1 MTTTV
6 VSAPGASELSPEFFL
21 PEPTPR
27 ECRYTVVSVD
37 DHVVEPP
44 HAFEGRLPR
53 RLQDMAP
60 RVVENEGGEQ
70 AWEFDG
76 QRITQIGLNA
86 FAGRRPDRPDL
97 EPTRFDQMRPGCYDI
112 AARIADMD
120 LNGVWASLSFPS
132 SIAGFCGRVF
142 SACGDP
148 ELGLATTRA
157 WNDWFFE
164 EWYTAYPDR
173 LIPNGLTY
181 LADPVLGAAEI
192 RRNATRG
199 FRSVTLPERPH
210 RIGLPSI
217 FDDHWDPIIEACV
230 ETGTVV
236 SLHVGSSGMLDMAP
250 GGPTR
255 ELNASMFSGMSMIAC
270 DEWLWSKYPRVFPE
284 LRIALSEGGIGWVS
298 MLIDRLEK
306 IGGRYASEWGV
317 PLVDVL
323 RRNFSFCT
331 IDDFS
336 AMASRSVIGVENIMV
351 EVDYPHID
359 SSWPDTQAALDRL
372 MKGIPPNEVR
382 KMCAENAAAL
392 FRHPLPAQ
400 LLPIG

>member
-1 MTTTV
+1 M
-6 VSAPGASELSPEFFL
+6 VSAAHATTERSLEFFL

-44 HAFEGRLPR
+44 HTFAGRLPR
-53 RLQDMAP
+53 HLQDRAP
-60 RVVENEGGEQ
+60 RVVENEQGEQ
-70 AWEFDG
+70 AWEFDD

-86 FAGRRPDRPDL
+86 FAGRRPDKPDL

-112 AARIADMD
+112 SARIADMD
-120 LNGVWASLSFPS
+120 LNGIWASLSFPS

-142 SACGDP
+142 SACRDQ

-164 EWYTAYPDR
+164 EWYSAFPER
-173 LIPNGLTY
+173 LIPNGVTY
-181 LADPVLGAAEI
+181 LADPALGAAEI
-192 RRNATRG
+192 RRNAARG

-230 ETGTVV
+230 DTGTVV

-270 DEWLWSKYPRVFPE
+270 DEWLWSKYPRIFPE

-306 IGGRYASEWGV
+306 IGGRYAAEWGV
-317 PLVDVL
+317 PLADVL

-331 IDDFS
+331 IDDYS
-336 AMASRSVIGVENIMV
+336 AMASRSVIGVDNIMV

-372 MKGIPPNEVR
+372 MKGIPPSEVR

-400 LLPIG
+400 LLPTG